1 MARTIPSSNIPNPD
15 DATNGVIAGVS
26 VTLFRT
32 ASGVNMYRVSYPNDP
47 DGDFEA
53 PFTSIASGDRTKGR
67 DFALACLAVYKT
79 ARGYV

>member
-1 MARTIPSSNIPNPD
+1 MARTISSSTIPNPD
-15 DATNGVIAGVS
+15 DATNGVIIGVS
-26 VTLFRT
+26 VTMYRNAAGT
-32 ASGVNMYRVSYPNDP
+32 AFFRVSYPNDP

-53 PFTSIASGDRTKGR
+53 AFATIASTDRTKGR